1 MVIKN
6 PWAVAAAVE
15 HMPQTQDVVDS
26 NPAGALLFFQS
37 LSRSLMKVVYSLL
50 FLSIVDAAQLE
61 VEQAERFK
69 KLQA

>member
-26 NPAGALLFFQS
+26 NPAGALLLFQS
-37 LSRSLMKVVYSLL
+37 LSRSLMKVVNNLL
-50 FLSIVDAAQLE
+50 FLSIVDAVQLE
-61 VEQAERFK
+61 VEQAERFN